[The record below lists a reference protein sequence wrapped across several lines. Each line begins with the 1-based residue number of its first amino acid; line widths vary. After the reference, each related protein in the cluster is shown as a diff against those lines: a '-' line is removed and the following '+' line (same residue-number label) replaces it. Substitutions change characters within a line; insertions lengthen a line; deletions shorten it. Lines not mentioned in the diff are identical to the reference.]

1 MSSVQFSPG
10 QVRNC
15 YNQTIIDDTSAE
27 NPEIFDLVILMN
39 NSEII
44 IGNCSLSQIIILD
57 DDIKGINCLHMY
69 NSISAY

>member
-1 MSSVQFSPG
+1 VSSVQFSPG

-15 YNQTIIDDTSAE
+15 YNQTIIDNTSAE

-57 DDIKGINCLHMY
+57 DDIKGINCLH
-69 NSISAY
+69 NSISAYY